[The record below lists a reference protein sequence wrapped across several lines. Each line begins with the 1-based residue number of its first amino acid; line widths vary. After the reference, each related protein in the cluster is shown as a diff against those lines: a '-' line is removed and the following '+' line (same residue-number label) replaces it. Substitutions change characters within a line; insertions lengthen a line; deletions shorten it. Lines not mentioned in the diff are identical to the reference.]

1 MKKVIAFFVTF
12 IVLTGCVFAA
22 DSDSVEVTAKVDPK
36 TIVAITSI
44 AYTSPDTDPSKD
56 DFINGIELGNISAG
70 PTESTTF
77 YVSAKTNR
85 NGALVMKLYGTALT
99 LTSNNVIVDGA
110 TVGNWQ
116 AIALTVK
123 TVSGENVSNMNL
135 SVNKDTITFSTP
147 ATTSVESAPTNAEEC
162 ITFTESPVGT
172 GFRALTQ
179 ALQVTAD
186 GSNAQAGDY
195 VAYLTL
201 DFQLDQV

>member
-36 TIVAITSI
+36 TIVAITI
-44 AYTSPDTDPSKD
+44 DPYTSTDEDPNKD
-56 DFINGIELGNISAG
+56 DFSDGIELGNISAG
-70 PTESTTF
+70 LEESNPF

-85 NGALVMKLYGTALT
+85 SGALVMKLYGTALT
-99 LTSNNVIVDGA
+99 LTSNDAIVDGA
-110 TVGNWQ
+110 TAKNGQV
-116 AIALTVK
+116 IALTVEP
-123 TVSGENVSNMNL
+123 VSEGVTNQNL
-135 SVNKDTITFSTP
+135 TADKNTITFSTP
-147 ATTSVESAPTNAEEC
+147 ATTAGSAPTNTEEC
-162 ITFTESPVGT
+162 ITFTESSPVGT

-179 ALQVTAD
+179 ALQATAD

>member
-22 DSDSVEVTAKVDPK
+22 DSDSVKVTANVDPK
-36 TIVAITSI
+36 TIVAITSDP
-44 AYTSPDTDPSKD
+44 YTSTDEEPNKD
-56 DFINGIELGNISAG
+56 DFGDGIGLDNISAG
-70 PTESTTF
+70 LKKSTPF

-85 NGALVMKLYGTALT
+85 SGALVMKLYGTALT
-99 LTSNNVIVDGA
+99 LTSNNAIVVGA
-110 TVGNWQ
+110 KVENGQ
-116 AIALTVK
+116 AIALTVN
-123 TVSGENVSNMNL
+123 TVSEEGVTNL
-135 SVNKDTITFSTP
+135 NLTADEDTITFSTP
-147 ATTSVESAPTNAEEC
+147 ATTAGSAPTNTEEC
-162 ITFTESPVGT
+162 ITFTESSPVGT

>member
-12 IVLTGCVFAA
+12 IVLTGCVLAV

-44 AYTSPDTDPSKD
+44 AYTSPDTDPSKG
-56 DFINGIELGNISAG
+56 DFNEGIGLGNISLG
-70 PTESTTF
+70 STNSQIF

-85 NGALVMKLYGTALT
+85 SGALVMKLYGTALT
-99 LTSNNVIVDGA
+99 LTSNNVIVDGD
-110 TVGNWQ
+110 TVKNGQ
-116 AIALTVK
+116 VIALTVN
-123 TVSGENVSNMNL
+123 TVSEGVTNQNL
-135 SVNKDTITFSTP
+135 TADKDTITFETP
-147 ATTSVESAPTNAEEC
+147 ATQSSAPTNTEEC
-162 ITFTESPVGT
+162 ITFTEDPVGK

-186 GSNAQAGDY
+186 GSKAQAGDY

>member
-44 AYTSPDTDPSKD
+44 AYTSPDTDPSKG
-56 DFINGIELGNISAG
+56 DFSKIELGNISTG
-70 PTESTTF
+70 RKESTTF

-85 NGALVMKLYGTALT
+85 SDALEMKLYGTALT
-99 LTSNNVIVDGA
+99 LTSSNAIVDGA
-110 TVGNWQ
+110 TVKNGQ
-116 AIALTVK
+116 AIALTVNI
-123 TVSGENVSNMNL
+123 VSGEGITNL
-135 SVNKDTITFSTP
+135 NLGADTDTITFSTP
-147 ATTSVESAPTNAEEC
+147 ATQNAVSAPTSGNC
-162 ITFTESPVGT
+162 ITFKETSVGT

-186 GSNAQAGDY
+186 GSNSQAGDY

>member
-1 MKKVIAFFVTF
+1 MIAFFVTF

-44 AYTSPDTDPSKD
+44 AYTSPDTDPSKG
-56 DFINGIELGNISAG
+56 DFSKIELGNISTG
-70 PTESTTF
+70 RKESTTF

-85 NGALVMKLYGTALT
+85 SDALEMKLYGTALT
-99 LTSNNVIVDGA
+99 LTSSNAIVDGA
-110 TVGNWQ
+110 TVKNGQ
-116 AIALTVK
+116 AIALTVNI
-123 TVSGENVSNMNL
+123 VSGEGITNL
-135 SVNKDTITFSTP
+135 NLGADTDTITFSTP
-147 ATTSVESAPTNAEEC
+147 ATQNAVSAPTSGNC
-162 ITFTESPVGT
+162 ITFKETSVGT

-186 GSNAQAGDY
+186 GSNSQAGDY

>member
-12 IVLTGCVFAA
+12 IVLTGCVLAV

-44 AYTSPDTDPSKD
+44 AYTSPDTDPSKG
-56 DFINGIELGNISAG
+56 DFNEGIGLGNISLG
-70 PTESTTF
+70 STNSQIF

-85 NGALVMKLYGTALT
+85 SGALVMKLYGTALT

-110 TVGNWQ
+110 KVGNGR
-116 AIALTVK
+116 AIALTVN
-123 TVSGENVSNMNL
+123 TVSEGVTNLNL
-135 SVNKDTITFSTP
+135 SVDNNTITFETP
-147 ATTSVESAPTNAEEC
+147 ATQNAVSAPTSGDC
-162 ITFTESPVGT
+162 ITFTEDPVGT
-172 GFRALTQ
+172 GFRALTK

-186 GSNAQAGDY
+186 GSKAQAGDY